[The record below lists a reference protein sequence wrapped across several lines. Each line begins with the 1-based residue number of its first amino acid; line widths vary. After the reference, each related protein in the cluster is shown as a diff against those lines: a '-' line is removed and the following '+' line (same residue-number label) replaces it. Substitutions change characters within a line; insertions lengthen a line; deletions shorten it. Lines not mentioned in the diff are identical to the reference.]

1 MTSSLT
7 GQMLTALSGYSS
19 RTRLYEL
26 KFDDELA
33 GGALAS
39 LLVEAFSADE

>member
-7 GQMLTALSGYSS
+7 GQVLAALSGYSS

-26 KFDDELA
+26 KF
-33 GGALAS
+33 
-39 LLVEAFSADE
+39 